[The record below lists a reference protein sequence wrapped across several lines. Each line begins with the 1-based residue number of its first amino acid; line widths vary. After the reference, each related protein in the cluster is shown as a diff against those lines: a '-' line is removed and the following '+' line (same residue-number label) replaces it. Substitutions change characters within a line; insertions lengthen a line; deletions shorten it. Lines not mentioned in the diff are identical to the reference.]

1 MFGEPPEGLT
11 DKQYIDKLKAKYS
24 GAANSGEPL
33 FQLLDDASQ
42 AAQITE
48 FSGSKEGEF
57 QALEDSAKKGIIE
70 GHRWFPALA
79 GIETSGKLGGNQEII
94 NQWRVVMESVVKPD
108 YQQPMLRTLNRI
120 LLMLG
125 FEMELDVL
133 NVPPV
138 GVEDRINI
146 SDVLDRNEQR
156 EILGFEPIDEEE
168 IIEEVKEVQPIKEEE
183 NGDND

>member
-1 MFGEPPEGLT
+1 
-11 DKQYIDKLKAKYS
+11 
-24 GAANSGEPL
+24 
-33 FQLLDDASQ
+33 
-42 AAQITE
+42 
-48 FSGSKEGEF
+48 
-57 QALEDSAKKGIIE
+57 
-70 GHRWFPALA
+70 
-79 GIETSGKLGGNQEII
+79 
-94 NQWRVVMESVVKPD
+94 
-108 YQQPMLRTLNRI
+108 
-120 LLMLG
+120 MLG

-168 IIEEVKEVQPIKEEE
+168 IIEEVKEVEPIKEEE